1 MERHMERTTSEK
13 NTSPRKRY
21 LFFDIDGT
29 LLAGGYG
36 DSYVPDSAVLALR
49 KCREAGH
56 FLCIATGR
64 LQALAVDC
72 MHELGFTNMISDGGY
87 GITINDKFY
96 GAAPLPKDQVV
107 RLVDECIAKGMP
119 WALQVDN
126 TVYRSAPDSRFEDF
140 THDVYM
146 KTRVVPGLDPRDY
159 DEIYKVYI
167 ACLPGEEQQL
177 EALDALPWCR
187 FHREYF
193 FVEPTD
199 KSVGIK
205 RILDMLGAD
214 YADAVVFGDAL
225 NDMSM
230 FTSDWVK
237 IAMGNACPELK
248 AKADYVTTNVD
259 DDGIYNACVHLGLFQ
274 D

>member
-1 MERHMERTTSEK
+1 MKRTVSEEIK
-13 NTSPRKRY
+13 TPRKRY

-87 GITINDKFY
+87 GITIDDKFY

-107 RLVDECIAKGMP
+107 RLVDECITKGMP

-140 THDVYM
+140 THDV
-146 KTRVVPGLDPRDY
+146 
-159 DEIYKVYI
+159 
-167 ACLPGEEQQL
+167 
-177 EALDALPWCR
+177 
-187 FHREYF
+187 
-193 FVEPTD
+193 
-199 KSVGIK
+199 
-205 RILDMLGAD
+205 
-214 YADAVVFGDAL
+214 
-225 NDMSM
+225 
-230 FTSDWVK
+230 
-237 IAMGNACPELK
+237 
-248 AKADYVTTNVD
+248 
-259 DDGIYNACVHLGLFQ
+259 
-274 D
+274 